1 MCLAV
6 PARIL
11 ARISDPLLGEMADVD
26 LGGAVRAVSVACV
39 PEACV
44 GDYVIIHAGVAL
56 SVMTEEDAFE
66 VLAEWQRG
74 SHED

>member
-56 SVMTEEDAFE
+56 SVMTEDDALE
-66 VLAEWQRG
+66 VLVEWQRG
-74 SHED
+74 SHEH